1 MFNPGIDS
9 TCSLSDPNPG
19 CKIAGPTKIESL
31 SQAFKKECVFLIY
44 ALLFNTIYPLFVLV
58 KHRYGFKV
66 D

>member
-19 CKIAGPTKIESL
+19 CKIAGPTKIQS
-31 SQAFKKECVFLIY
+31 FTFRKECAVLIY